1 MSTPEQD
8 AELTETIRAHLAEML
23 GEEPSP
29 EMLAAELAAAKELR
43 GRLAAE
49 IEKLPRPL
57 TPRAIKGAV
66 VSAYAAMVLPPD
78 GHVHVERN
86 GDRVDVTI
94 SGEWAEMLHAPRLR
108 DGVGVDR

>member
-86 GDRVDVTI
+86 ATDRNRVDVTI
-94 SGEWAEMLHAPRLR
+94 SGEWAEMLHAARLR
-108 DGVGVDR
+108 T

>member
-8 AELTETIRAHLAEML
+8 AELTETML

-29 EMLAAELAAAKELR
+29 EMLAAEELAAAKELR

-86 GDRVDVTI
+86 ATDRNRVDVTI
-94 SGEWAEMLHAPRLR
+94 SGEWAEMLHAARLR
-108 DGVGVDR
+108 T